1 MVVLIAMLVAN
12 ANGLNVPW
20 LAWVIWGIDAAGR
33 ALDTLFKLEK
43 LRTRGD

>member
-1 MVVLIAMLVAN
+1 MVMLIVLLLVQ

-43 LRTRGD
+43 LKTRGD